1 MKSLILVHILMHEGN
16 GEAIYDY
23 VSSMPSVLDLSKF
36 RDRNDVFGPE
46 QSKNIKMYANYLRDK
61 SYAFKTVNI
70 DFVLQKR
77 NKSSQIYSKTISNP
91 KTLLSELTTVQKQL
105 HSLLK
110 CQFEPETLNNE
121 CTFSMFRYCLRDML
135 KLFQTMNEGAIKT
148 LSIFFDLPEVDMSR
162 ALDLYKRF
170 VKLIERTNDYLDK
183 SRRFE
188 PLLGFTIPELLHA
201 PITLASTLED
211 HLKLGEKDKLQAAK
225 DIKDYKRQ
233 TINPLTIYAKT
244 SISDTYKPNL
254 QNKPSTLNVNSTTTD
269 IAKKPPLASNN
280 TQQKPT
286 VVTKK
291 PSNDNL
297 IDFFSNIDES
307 INQSSPTTNNQA
319 FFANNNTYLNNP
331 DQMNHT
337 VNLLQNRNSK
347 FFPPDNVQDPN
358 FINQHGSNNNLYNT
372 SNLIN
377 SQFSGTVNS
386 NNPYS
391 NSLNFNNTQ
400 QPNQNLFAT
409 QNQNLFLNQQ
419 PQQQVLQNTQNTYQ
433 TQLFNTNPLNNTP
446 SSNSNNNNNNN
457 LFLGSTNVNFDPL
470 QNNILANS
478 SALGLSNPVVN
489 NPFMQQQQQQQQIQQ
504 NNINSP
510 FHQQGNTA
518 LNSQTSSVFSP
529 ATNNN
534 LSQQSSQMQLL
545 DLGNALNSMQISNNN
560 NISSI
565 ASNPFSNVNSA
576 SNSNIN
582 GNLFSANSQ
591 TPFFNSAQTN
601 NVSVPSSNPFSSNLS
616 NTSSSNQLSGMNYA
630 SNSMFNS
637 QTSNS
642 PAMTFSQHNTP
653 SNVVDNNN
661 LSLTQN
667 MNNLNLN
674 NNPTFNS
681 NNNNNAGVGTAAGAN
696 ANFANFQLFF

>member
-23 VSSMPSVLDLSKF
+23 VSSMPAVLDLSKF
-36 RDRNDVFGPE
+36 RDRNDVFAIYHFCAYPPPTFPFDYFLGPE

-91 KTLLSELTTVQKQL
+91 KALLSELTTVQKQL

-148 LSIFFDLPEVDMSR
+148 LSIFFDLPEVDMAR

-233 TINPLTIYAKT
+233 TINPSTIYAKT
-244 SISDTYKPNL
+244 SISDTLKSNV
-254 QNKPSTLNVNSTTTD
+254 QNKPSTLNVKNSSTD
-269 IAKKPPLASNN
+269 ITKKPPLASNN
-280 TQQKPT
+280 TFPTNNTQQKST

-307 INQSSPTTNNQA
+307 INQSSPTNNNQA

-358 FINQHGSNNNLYNT
+358 FISQHVSNNSLYTN

-377 SQFSGTVNS
+377 SQLSGPVNS

-391 NSLNFNNTQ
+391 NSLNFNSTQ

-409 QNQNLFLNQQ
+409 QNQNLFLTQQ
-419 PQQQVLQNTQNTYQ
+419 PQQQALQNTQNIYQ
-433 TQLFNTNPLNNTP
+433 TQLFDNNPLNNTP
-446 SSNSNNNNNNN
+446 SNNSNSNNYNNNNINNISNINNNN
-457 LFLGSTNVNFDPL
+457 LFLNSSNVNFDPL

-489 NPFMQQQQQQQQIQQ
+489 NPFMQQQQIQQ
-504 NNINSP
+504 NNINTP
-510 FHQQGNTA
+510 FHQQVNPT
-518 LNSQTSSVFSP
+518 LNSQTSSIFSSG
-529 ATNNN
+529 ANNN
-534 LSQQSSQMQLL
+534 LSQQSSQHQLL
-545 DLGNALNSMQISNNN
+545 DLGNAMNSMQISNNN
-560 NISSI
+560 NIGPI
-565 ASNPFSNVNSA
+565 V
-576 SNSNIN
+576 
-582 GNLFSANSQ
+582 
-591 TPFFNSAQTN
+591 
-601 NVSVPSSNPFSSNLS
+601 
-616 NTSSSNQLSGMNYA
+616 
-630 SNSMFNS
+630 
-637 QTSNS
+637 
-642 PAMTFSQHNTP
+642 
-653 SNVVDNNN
+653 
-661 LSLTQN
+661 
-667 MNNLNLN
+667 
-674 NNPTFNS
+674 
-681 NNNNNAGVGTAAGAN
+681 
-696 ANFANFQLFF
+696 